1 VDIES
6 ELAGELRV
14 LVERYISPA
23 HRAGLERDVEGL
35 LANAWPAVR
44 EFVLT
49 GKPMPEEVL
58 SLVFAAADGIPRR
71 TLVKITRRFAAI
83 AARKLV
89 SLGVE
94 RGADSAA
101 LSGRALVATHDV
113 VSVVLTRPRAVGFAG
128 AHRLDDLE
136 CHILGMAAPGL
147 STAEIAAAVHYS
159 RQAVSYHLGR
169 LMNRFKVPNRTA
181 LVAFAYEQG
190 LFERQLTGGLPEQ
203 CGAADR

>member
-1 VDIES
+1 VARR
-6 ELAGELRV
+6 L
-14 LVERYISPA
+14 
-23 HRAGLERDVEGL
+23 
-35 LANAWPAVR
+35 R

-58 SLVFAAADGIPRR
+58 SLVSAAADGIPRR

-89 SLGVE
+89 SLRVE

-136 CHILGMAAPGL
+136 RHILGMRSVDCPQWRSRPRCTTAARRSATTWAG
-147 STAEIAAAVHYS
+147 
-159 RQAVSYHLGR
+159 
-169 LMNRFKVPNRTA
+169 
-181 LVAFAYEQG
+181 
-190 LFERQLTGGLPEQ
+190 
-203 CGAADR
+203 